1 MIKQNMIHFTHTEKQ
16 KQLLMMKVTL
26 MIYLNQSILQ
36 SDQTYQ
42 NLYEKV

>member
-1 MIKQNMIHFTHTEKQ
+1 MIEQNMIHFTYTEKQ
-16 KQLLMMKVTL
+16 KQLLMKVTL

-42 NLYEKV
+42 NLYKKV